1 MIARAGKKTLGL
13 GKKKDI
19 LMEQRE
25 TSRILT
31 NVMDWKLEDSQI
43 NDKFSS

>member
-1 MIARAGKKTLGL
+1 
-13 GKKKDI
+13 
-19 LMEQRE
+19 MEQRE

-43 NDKFSS
+43 NDKFHHEMLAIIFVQDTEEQLRKL